1 MEGEGYGREG
11 PNCPL
16 RWYALYTRPRHEKKV
31 AGQLASKGIDHF
43 LPLWR
48 TRHRW
53 SDRWKEVVLP
63 LFPNYLFVRLNID
76 DVRQYTAVL
85 RTPGVVHL
93 VRFNGRVEA
102 VPDEEIENV
111 RRICESRLPYDP
123 FPYLQEGRQVEIVRG
138 PLKGL
143 RGWVVQR
150 EGEWKVVVSVYIIMR
165 SVAVTVSPMDLQPLW

>member
-1 MEGEGYGREG
+1 MEGEGYGREE
-11 PNCPL
+11 PNRPL

-31 AGQLASKGIDHF
+31 AAQLASKGIDHF
-43 LPLWR
+43 LPLWQ

-53 SDRWKEVVLP
+53 SDRWKEVALP
-63 LFPNYLFVRLNID
+63 LFPNYLFVRLNLENI
-76 DVRQYTAVL
+76 RQYVAVL

-111 RRICESRLPYDP
+111 QRICESSLPYDP
-123 FPYLQEGRQVEIVRG
+123 FPYLREGRLVEIVRG

-150 EGEWKVVVSVYIIMR
+150 EGEFRVVVSVHILMR